1 MLGPIIAANI
11 NVPGSWH
18 DSRVVQ
24 PIYRKLELDTP
35 DGFYVVADTAFPRGT
50 QSIAGRIQ
58 ACVKTGQCMQGTAEQ
73 IEEQFPFDWELLSYH
88 QTAEWGNCALQGSFG
103 RLRIPLE
110 INDSQRRGDL
120 IETCIR
126 LYNFHVERVGLN
138 QIREVYMPQCRM
150 DAEDE
155 EILSNFKNVL
165 FSDQRKKDCV
175 LRFHTYPEFD

>member
-18 DSRVVQ
+18 DSCIAQ
-24 PIYRKLELDTP
+24 PIYCKLELDTP

-58 ACVKTGQCMQGTAEQ
+58 APVKTGQCMQGTAEQ
-73 IEEQFPFDWELLSYH
+73 IEAFDRELLSYR
-88 QTAEWGNCALQGSFG
+88 QTAEWGNRALQGSFG
-103 RLRIPLE
+103 CLQIPLE

-126 LYNFHVERVGLN
+126 LYNFRAERVGLN
-138 QIREVYMPQCRM
+138 QIREVYMPQWRM
-150 DAEDE
+150 NAEDE
-155 EILSNFKNVL
+155 ERWSNFENML

-175 LRFHTYPEFD
+175 SRFHTYPEFD